1 MSPLDDAIDIL
12 GAEIAAFNQG
22 TQAAPRPSSPE
33 WYVLRAKTLAVSHL
47 KRMRQLGLDQDQ
59 DGRSAESFYR
69 KTSQTIKGDDLA
81 ALLDRETLN
90 VQSNV

>member
-1 MSPLDDAIDIL
+1 MSPLDDAIDL
-12 GAEIAAFNQG
+12 LSAEIAVFNVG

-59 DGRSAESFYR
+59 DGRSAEAFYR
-69 KTSQTIKGDDLA
+69 RTSQTIKGDDLA
-81 ALLDRETLN
+81 ALLDREALG
-90 VQSNV
+90 VQTNI

>member
-1 MSPLDDAIDIL
+1 MSPLDDAIDL
-12 GAEIAAFNQG
+12 LSAEIAAFNAG

-59 DGRSAESFYR
+59 DGRAAESFYR
-69 KTSQTIKGDDLA
+69 RTSQTVKGDDLA
-81 ALLDRETLN
+81 ALLDREALG
-90 VQSNV
+90 VQTNI